1 MTTYT
6 LCKRVIER
14 KTYKSI
20 EDMQNILD
28 VFFAGGRLNTPE
40 YEELTDL
47 LNAELNKI

>member
-20 EDMQNILD
+20 EDMKIRLD
-28 VFFAGGRLNTPE
+28 VFFTGGRLTLEE
-40 YEELTDL
+40 YNELMQL
-47 LNAELNKI
+47 LNQ

>member
-14 KTYKSI
+14 KTYKTV
-20 EDMQNILD
+20 EDMQISLD
-28 VFFAGGRLNTPE
+28 VFYAGGRLNTAE

-47 LNAELNKI
+47 LNEN